1 MNIDSEDVQTINLDI
16 NTGDT
21 NDVNDVNDNLF
32 GVELL
37 VDPKK
42 RSLSSDET
50 QNETLNDTSSPISN
64 KTNKLSENVDEI
76 NMFSNE
82 PTFGIVENTQ
92 SEKNI
97 NLTQNESNNPEINV
111 SSNEQPS
118 SVNNESVNND
128 HMNNTSIDP
137 LLEGYRPIH
146 MMTPQEIKNEKIELI
161 YKFKRL
167 ESQGVRTTM
176 NYTMNSNLDDM
187 RNEYMKLRKQR
198 EIENSIKFQRKML
211 MAFVTGIEFL
221 NNKVDPFSIKLDGW
235 SESMSDSINDYDEV
249 FEELYEK
256 YGGGGE
262 MAPELRLIMMVG
274 GSAFMFHLTNT
285 LFKTSMPSMDDILK
299 QNPELMSQFANAA
312 VNTKSTDPTKSNK
325 GMSGFG
331 NLMGMMG
338 GMPGMGGG
346 MPGMGGGMPGMGG
359 GMPGMDKEYN
369 KSKTMDGPDNI
380 DNIINNLDIDPD
392 SIDIDTISIASST

>member
-1 MNIDSEDVQTINLDI
+1 
-16 NTGDT
+16 
-21 NDVNDVNDNLF
+21 
-32 GVELL
+32 
-37 VDPKK
+37 
-42 RSLSSDET
+42 
-50 QNETLNDTSSPISN
+50 
-64 KTNKLSENVDEI
+64 
-76 NMFSNE
+76 
-82 PTFGIVENTQ
+82 
-92 SEKNI
+92 
-97 NLTQNESNNPEINV
+97 
-111 SSNEQPS
+111 
-118 SVNNESVNND
+118 
-128 HMNNTSIDP
+128 MNNTSIDP

-346 MPGMGGGMPGMGG
+346 MPGMGGGMPGM
-359 GMPGMDKEYN
+359 DKEYN

>member
-346 MPGMGGGMPGMGG
+346 MPGM
-359 GMPGMDKEYN
+359 DKEYN

>member
-187 RNEYMKLRKQR
+187 RNEYMKVRNQR

-346 MPGMGGGMPGMGG
+346 MPGM
-359 GMPGMDKEYN
+359 DKEYN

>member
-331 NLMGMMG
+331 NLMGMIG